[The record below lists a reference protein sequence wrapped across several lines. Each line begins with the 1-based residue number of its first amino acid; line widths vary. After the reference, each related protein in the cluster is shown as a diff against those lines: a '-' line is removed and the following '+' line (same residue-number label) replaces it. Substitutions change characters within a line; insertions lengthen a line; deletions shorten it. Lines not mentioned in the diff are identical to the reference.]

1 MKYIDFII
9 NNFQPKAFIQDLKN
23 EIGEGWCE
31 DAVLKNFI
39 DYNDLEYQ
47 LNYLNLFKGD
57 ISKKINE
64 YQKIYNLDA
73 KKKLIDF
80 FKKNNPIN
88 KKTIDKNFIKK
99 GIFNLSGFEFD
110 FSVKENQIFDT
121 TYEIK
126 GAIKQL
132 VAEGILF
139 QRIKEYKLIYT
150 GQINFKGSGLY
161 QYTIICFYSST
172 DKKYH
177 LILLFLEEDGNDQYH
192 YINSFSKKPNLVEI
206 KKSINKKKKN
216 IFFYSAWQNEIKSF
230 FITPVSK
237 TIHLS
242 SYWKKEC
249 KKGLNEERVEK
260 EIIREEES
268 FFKKYNNISE
278 KSNYLTSFDEIKNN
292 YIKYKPEKYYK
303 NENPTNIINQHLKE
317 YPNQKFKKFNFF
329 KYIMSEKFNYRNDPK
344 FIYDIIHSKDDL
356 EGLLSFVSIKT
367 QEHKLIAEEIRI
379 LKMLRTKDKKFL
391 IKIFNTNKGKLY
403 DLATFYMPKYIFNDP
418 ILVAEMTKIDSN
430 IISLIGEKLKKNK
443 KFMKKIWE

>member
-1 MKYIDFII
+1 VKKIDFII
-9 NNFQPKAFIQDLKN
+9 KNFQAKAFIQDLKN

-31 DAVLKNFI
+31 DAVLRNYI

-47 LNYLNLFKGD
+47 LNYLKLFKGD
-57 ISKKINE
+57 ISKKVNE
-64 YQKIYNLDA
+64 YKKIYNLKE
-73 KKKLIDF
+73 KKKILDF
-80 FKKNNPIN
+80 FKKNKPIN
-88 KKTIDKNFIKK
+88 KKNIDQNFIKNN
-99 GIFNLSGFEFD
+99 IFNLSGSEFD
-110 FSVKENQIFDT
+110 FSNFPTEILDT

-126 GAIKQL
+126 EAIKQL
-132 VAEGILF
+132 IAEGIFF

-150 GQINFKGSGLY
+150 GQINFKGSGHY

-192 YINSFSKKPNLVEI
+192 YINSFSKKPNLVKI
-206 KKSINKKKKN
+206 KESINKKKKDL
-216 IFFYSAWQNEIKSF
+216 FFYSISQKDIESF

-260 EIIREEES
+260 EIITDEES
-268 FFKKYNNISE
+268 FFKKYKDISE
-278 KSNYLTSFDEIKNN
+278 KSDYSSSFDEIKNN
-292 YIKYKPEKYYK
+292 YIRYKPSKYYK
-303 NENPTNIINQHLKE
+303 NENEIYIINQHLKE

-329 KYIMSEKFNYRNDPK
+329 KYIMSEQFNYRNNPK

-356 EGLLSFVSIKT
+356 EGLLSFVPIKT

-391 IKIFNTNKGKLY
+391 IKIFNTNKQKLH
-403 DLATFYMPKYIFNDP
+403 DLAVFYMPKYIFNDP
-418 ILVAEMTKIDSN
+418 TLVFEMCKIDTN
-430 IISLIGEKLKKNK
+430 IISLIGDKLKKNK
-443 KFMKKIWE
+443 KFMKKVWE

>member
-31 DAVLKNFI
+31 YAVLKNFI

-47 LNYLNLFKGD
+47 LNYLKLFKGD
-57 ISKKINE
+57 ILKKINE

-206 KKSINKKKKN
+206 KKSINRKKKN
-216 IFFYSAWQNEIKSF
+216 LFFYSTSQNEIKSF

-260 EIIREEES
+260 EIITEEES
-268 FFKKYNNISE
+268 FFKKYNNI
-278 KSNYLTSFDEIKNN
+278 
-292 YIKYKPEKYYK
+292 
-303 NENPTNIINQHLKE
+303 
-317 YPNQKFKKFNFF
+317 
-329 KYIMSEKFNYRNDPK
+329 
-344 FIYDIIHSKDDL
+344 
-356 EGLLSFVSIKT
+356 
-367 QEHKLIAEEIRI
+367 
-379 LKMLRTKDKKFL
+379 
-391 IKIFNTNKGKLY
+391 
-403 DLATFYMPKYIFNDP
+403 
-418 ILVAEMTKIDSN
+418 
-430 IISLIGEKLKKNK
+430 
-443 KFMKKIWE
+443 